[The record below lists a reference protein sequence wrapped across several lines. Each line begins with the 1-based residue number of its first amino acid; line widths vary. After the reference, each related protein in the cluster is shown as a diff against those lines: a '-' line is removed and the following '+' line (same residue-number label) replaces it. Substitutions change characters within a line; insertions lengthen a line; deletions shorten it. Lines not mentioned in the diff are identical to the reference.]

1 MLKGIKIIILIL
13 FLCKVLSLYQGQAQ
27 DTDVL
32 SLYNN
37 PVQVNP
43 ALTGA
48 EGTGKLRM
56 LYRDYYPG
64 RGLNLHTISCSYD
77 TFVEDVHGGLGI
89 YLSENILGGILN
101 DFRAGV
107 AYSYHLRASRDFYV
121 NAGFRAAL
129 VHRGMDAGNIVLPDQ
144 IDPLRGA
151 VLPSGELINS
161 MSRTVFDAGIGFL
174 FSYRNYH
181 SGISASHIFRPD
193 LVGNGME
200 ESRAGRR
207 ISVHGG
213 TELYPGPEDLSIA
226 PAFLF
231 SMQDGFITGA
241 IGAAVAYKNIAI
253 NLLPFFEPATG
264 TGLSFVQSGLHFK
277 AGRVE
282 LGYNYNFNPLPS
294 GNMQPL
300 TLSNQVYIAIGL
312 NNVEKRDLVKA
323 IIFPKL

>member
-13 FLCKVLSLYQGQAQ
+13 FLCKVLALYQGQAQ
-27 DTDVL
+27 DTDIL
-32 SLYNN
+32 SLYYN

-48 EGTGKLRM
+48 EGTGKLRL

-77 TFVEDVHGGLGI
+77 TFVEEAHGGLGI
-89 YLSENILGGILN
+89 FLSENILGEILN

-121 NAGFRAAL
+121 NAGFMAAL
-129 VHRGMDAGNIVLPDQ
+129 VHRSMDAGKIVLPDQ

-151 VLPSGELINS
+151 VLPSGEQINS

-181 SGISASHIFRPD
+181 SGISVSHIFRPD
-193 LVGNGME
+193 LVGNGLE
-200 ESRAGRR
+200 DSRAGRR
-207 ISVHGG
+207 ITLHGG
-213 TELYPGPEDLSIA
+213 TELYPGPEGLSIS

-231 SMQDGFITGA
+231 NIQDNMIISA
-241 IGAAVAYKNIAI
+241 AGAAVSYNNISI
-253 NLLPFFEPATG
+253 NLLPFFEPG
-264 TGLSFVQSGLHFK
+264 GGLSFIQSGLFFE
-277 AGRVE
+277 AGRME
-282 LGYNYNFNPLPS
+282 LGYNYNFNPVQNSSL
-294 GNMQPL
+294 QPF
-300 TLSNQVYIAIGL
+300 TMSNQVYIAIGL
-312 NNVEKRDLVKA
+312 NNVEKRDVIKA